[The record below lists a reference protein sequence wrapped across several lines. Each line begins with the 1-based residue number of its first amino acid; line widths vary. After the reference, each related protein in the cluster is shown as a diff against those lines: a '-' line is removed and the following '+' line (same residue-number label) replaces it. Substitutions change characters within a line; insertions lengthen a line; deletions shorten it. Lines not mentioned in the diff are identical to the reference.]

1 MLPTFP
7 VAIFKVDRM
16 IENGTKSMVDG
27 RMKVFYDGYWIQT
40 YDAPADTL
48 LAKKQLIGALT
59 RRLFNHVE
67 HGINIP
73 GKRLKEARDAFEHES
88 DPEYRRVKGAML
100 AGALFNRAMDIFT
113 KLVELQEAGVEIELD
128 NALMRECGR
137 CLQEALTLGKLVLH
151 RSGDEG
157 IDELWGEPF
166 RAFIS
171 PIDAFYEG
179 RYIKIAQAMREIDL
193 IAETLVATF
202 AGSAL
207 FAGVEELICS
217 FAEAARIK
225 SETLRTD
232 PNIFQVWST
241 LVVSAERLVAFKPL
255 TYADPTDH
263 EQQVLDQGKR
273 LLMEGRD
280 LIFWVTRARVPMPKS
295 TQEFIDRAVE
305 YRPRLLDLR
314 PLARDLPRAA

>member
-1 MLPTFP
+1 MVHLRLMTDS
-7 VAIFKVDRM
+7 V
-16 IENGTKSMVDG
+16 IENGTRRLIEG
-27 RMKVFYDGYWIQT
+27 RQKVYYDGYWVQA

-73 GKRLKEARDAFEHES
+73 GKRLKEARDAFENES

-137 CLQEALTLGKLVLH
+137 CLQEALSLGKLVLH
-151 RSGDEG
+151 RSGEEG
-157 IDELWGEPF
+157 IDEMWGEPF

-171 PIDAFYEG
+171 PIDSFYEG

-193 IAETLVATF
+193 IAETLVSTL
-202 AGSAL
+202 AGSDL
-207 FAGVEELICS
+207 FAGVEEHICHL
-217 FAEAARIK
+217 ADAARIK
-225 SETLRTD
+225 SEILRTD
-232 PNIFQVWST
+232 PNIFQVWSN
-241 LVVSAERLVAFKPL
+241 LVVSAERLVAFRVGA
-255 TYADPTDH
+255 YDDPSEH
-263 EQQVLDQGKR
+263 EQQVIDEGKR
-273 LLMEGRD
+273 LVAAGRD

-295 TQEFIDRAVE
+295 TQEFIDKCAA
-305 YRPRLLDLR
+305 YRPRLLALR
-314 PLARDLPRAA
+314 PLSSDLPRAA